1 MKISQI
7 KLAAAAATALFA
19 VSTLAQGQERLR
31 LATAPTGSIVHS
43 TGSAI
48 ASTVS
53 RHTDMNVLASPMS
66 GPQVYVPQ
74 ANNGLTDLIL
84 LNAADAANAFE
95 GGSGYGS
102 DYRNLRLVSVGF
114 SNEIGMLVRDDSGIV
129 TADDLR
135 GKRVAGGYSAHQT
148 CADLSTA
155 LLANLGLTWDDVQ
168 MVPVTHSSTG
178 VEALGEGRVDVA
190 SCAAVGQAVIQE
202 ANARSAVRFLQ
213 LDDSDAA
220 IESAREFFPAGN
232 VRIHEAGSNVGVVEE
247 AGMWFY
253 PFYLVAGAHTSDE
266 AIYRTVETI
275 YNNVD
280 DLRSI
285 HGAFNSWDIE
295 GMVDADI
302 TLPVHDGAK
311 RYYQEHGYWTDSI
324 DERHEGLISRAQ

>member
-1 MKISQI
+1 MRLSHF
-7 KLAAAAATALFA
+7 KLATAAAAVLFS

-31 LATAPTGSIVHS
+31 MATAPTGSIVHA

-74 ANNGLTDLIL
+74 ANSGLTDLIL
-84 LNAADAANAFE
+84 QNAADASNAFE
-95 GGSGYGS
+95 GGSGYGT

-114 SNEIGMLVRDDSGIV
+114 SNNIGMLVREDSGIV

-202 ANARSAVRFLQ
+202 ANARSAVRFLP

-220 IESAREFFPAGN
+220 IEAAREFFPAGN
-232 VRIHEAGSNVGVVEE
+232 VQIHEAGSNVGVLED

-253 PFYLVAGAHTSDE
+253 PFYLISGKHVSDD
-266 AIYRTVETI
+266 AIYRTVEAI
-275 YNNVD
+275 YNNIGE
-280 DLRSI
+280 LRGV
-285 HGAFNSWDIE
+285 HGAFNSWHPE
-295 GMVDADI
+295 GMIDADI
-302 TLPVHDGAK
+302 TMPVHDGAK
-311 RYYQEHGYWTDSI
+311 RFFQEHGYWTDEV
-324 DERHEGLISRAQ
+324 DQRHNELLSRAQ